1 MSKGRFHT
9 PRKHWLQEKPQ
20 RKESRRAIAAERRSS
35 DLQAT
40 IQLHERQI
48 ATSKEKMASL
58 VGDCKWLTLCVISAL
73 VNAKDAESQL
83 ILAQNDLA
91 AAQSKLTVS
100 KEELATT
107 SHKLAAAKK
116 YAAEK
121 DQQLL
126 NVLAKIK
133 KRKSPNDDIVP
144 PAERVHDEEE
154 MDHQKALAV
163 FEGQNRRFD
172 EIKKQQ
178 GGFLN
183 SRQSHEWMP
192 IYKDEQHR
200 LLMRQNMLKERRRL
214 PEG

>member
-1 MSKGRFHT
+1 
-9 PRKHWLQEKPQ
+9 
-20 RKESRRAIAAERRSS
+20 
-35 DLQAT
+35 
-40 IQLHERQI
+40 
-48 ATSKEKMASL
+48 
-58 VGDCKWLTLCVISAL
+58 

-144 PAERVHDEEE
+144 PAERVHDE
-154 MDHQKALAV
+154 
-163 FEGQNRRFD
+163 
-172 EIKKQQ
+172 
-178 GGFLN
+178 
-183 SRQSHEWMP
+183 
-192 IYKDEQHR
+192 
-200 LLMRQNMLKERRRL
+200 
-214 PEG
+214 